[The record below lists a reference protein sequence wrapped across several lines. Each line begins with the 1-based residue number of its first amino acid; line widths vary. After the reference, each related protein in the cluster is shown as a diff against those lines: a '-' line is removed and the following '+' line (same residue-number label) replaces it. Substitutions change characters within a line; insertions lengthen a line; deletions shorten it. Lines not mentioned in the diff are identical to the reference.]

1 MSQRLTSHLRAVVN
15 DIQAEGQWEDGA
27 AVMFNELKRPDLIL
41 CTGYLHPRESYINE
55 EGKRVTRKVVTPDWV
70 LESLRKRMREIT
82 APVEVGAIE
91 KAISPVYRIADFAT
105 LVEKAIA
112 LFVGKWV
119 GSEGN
124 WLSNRHHWGSK
135 RALILKSVN
144 NVFFHSGATRLAPV
158 EELNELISEQ
168 VGHFVANPVRWMGE
182 EADLRSSGRKDVV
195 LKQVGKDLADE
206 MEDTCAKILYG
217 KAMMPKWAKAV
228 ATDSESFGKGCSAER
243 HRQMNEAFGVALSK
257 CRNSLLRGVH
267 TGLEVRSEVLDD
279 TDKVLSMKQ
288 D

>member
-1 MSQRLTSHLRAVVN
+1 
-15 DIQAEGQWEDGA
+15 
-27 AVMFNELKRPDLIL
+27 
-41 CTGYLHPRESYINE
+41 
-55 EGKRVTRKVVTPDWV
+55 
-70 LESLRKRMREIT
+70 
-82 APVEVGAIE
+82 
-91 KAISPVYRIADFAT
+91 
-105 LVEKAIA
+105 
-112 LFVGKWV
+112 
-119 GSEGN
+119 
-124 WLSNRHHWGSK
+124 
-135 RALILKSVN
+135 
-144 NVFFHSGATRLAPV
+144 
-158 EELNELISEQ
+158 
-168 VGHFVANPVRWMGE
+168 
-182 EADLRSSGRKDVV
+182 
-195 LKQVGKDLADE
+195 VGKDLADE